1 MRISRLLILLP
12 LVAAVA
18 ACGGDDDSSATI
30 AAPTT
35 STALAATTTTAAGA
49 TSTAAPTTTAP
60 TTTTAPATTTTAAPA
75 GPHVVQHAM
84 GETEVPGDPQRVVVL
99 DSSFLDASI
108 ALGVVPVGAT
118 EGTAGIGLPAYLGDS
133 IADIELVGDTTTPNL
148 ELVAAMQPDLIL
160 AAKVR
165 HEALYDQLSAIA
177 PTVFSE
183 SSGTNWTDQ
192 VLLTGDALGQPTQA
206 QALLDEFNARA
217 TAVGTAIGAPG
228 QTATIVRFIP
238 GQTRLYGP
246 PTFSGSV
253 LTAVGFDLGDKAYD
267 PSFGMALISAEQLEM
282 VDADVIFA
290 TTYAGEGSTRP
301 DFEQLWLNLPAV
313 AEGRQFDI
321 EDSTWMTGI
330 GVIGANKILDDLE
343 TWLG

>member
-1 MRISRLLILLP
+1 MRARRLLSLVP
-12 LVAAVA
+12 VAALALV
-18 ACGGDDDSSATI
+18 ACGGDDDAGDTT

-35 STALAATTTTAAGA
+35 SAVVTTTPEAPTTTGGA
-49 TSTAAPTTTAP
+49 PASTEAPTTTA
-60 TTTTAPATTTTAAPA
+60 AATTTAAPA

-108 ALGVVPVGAT
+108 ALGVTPVGAT
-118 EGTAGIGLPAYLGDS
+118 EGTPGAGLPAYLGDVT
-133 IADIELVGDTTTPNL
+133 ADIQIAGDTVAPNL
-148 ELVAAMQPDLIL
+148 ELVASLQPDLIL

-183 SSGTNWTDQ
+183 SSGQNWTDQ
-192 VLLTGDALGQPTQA
+192 VRLTGEALGRTA
-206 QALLDEFNARA
+206 DADGLIADFEHRA
-217 TAVGTAIGAPG
+217 ADVGTAIGAAG
-228 QTATIVRFIP
+228 KTATIVRFIP

-246 PTFSGSV
+246 TTFSGSV
-253 LTAVGFDLGDKAYD
+253 LTAVGFDLGDKGYD
-267 PSFGMALISAEQLEM
+267 PAVGMALISAEQLEM

-290 TTYAGEGSTRP
+290 TAFEGEGSTRP
-301 DFEQLWLNLPAV
+301 DFEALWANLPAV
-313 AEGRQFDI
+313 AGGNQFDI

-343 TWLG
+343 TWLA

>member
-1 MRISRLLILLP
+1 MRISRLVILLP

-18 ACGGDDDSSATI
+18 ACGGDDDSSATTV
-30 AAPTT
+30 APTT
-35 STALAATTTTAAGA
+35 TAAPATTTTDVAA
-49 TSTAAPTTTAP
+49 TSTAAPTTAAS
-60 TTTTAPATTTTAAPA
+60 TTTAPPATTAPA

-84 GETEVPGDPQRVVVL
+84 GATEVPGDPQRVVVL

-133 IADIELVGDTTTPNL
+133 ISDIELVGDTTTPNL

-192 VLLTGDALGQPTQA
+192 VLLTGDALGQPAQA

-267 PSFGMALISAEQLEM
+267 PSFGMALISAEQLEV

-330 GVIGANKILDDLE
+330 GVIGANEILDDLE